1 VNVSTKVQCIW
12 WATARCGSRAVSEV
26 LKHYDFFNYKLS
38 PVYTP
43 ESDIRNVSHTHEYGV
58 PKEYADY
65 KIIVQTRNPYSREVS
80 NWHLACFKEQKN
92 ELIIEHDFEH
102 WVMSNQNTV
111 KEETVRIYKPS
122 YYIRYEHLDQD
133 IKNIPF
139 VDINDPIVNRDY
151 TSNILANQYKYEGV
165 DDPRGDIRRDNKDSR
180 YADWRSYY
188 KYNNRLADLV
198 YEKYKD
204 QFDLFNYEKDS
215 WKR

>member
-1 VNVSTKVQCIW
+1 
-12 WATARCGSRAVSEV
+12 
-26 LKHYDFFNYKLS
+26 
-38 PVYTP
+38 VYTP